1 MLRNIVTCGPGTI
14 VCRHRRF
21 LWHKVCDCFQ
31 VESGAL
37 VAAGAVVQ
45 PNTTVAAG
53 QVWGGNPARFIRDL
67 KPRERDFM
75 HKSAEAYCALGIDH
89 FKATKD
95 SPAAIS
101 SS

>member
-1 MLRNIVTCGPGTI
+1 MNMTI
-14 VCRHRRF
+14 VV
-21 LWHKVCDCFQ
+21 LITLLAQTNSSTIAVGFQ

-67 KPRERDFM
+67 KPHEKSFM
-75 HKSAEAYCALGIDH
+75 RKSAEAYCALGADH

-95 SPAAIS
+95 GPAGFAGL
-101 SS
+101 

>member
-1 MLRNIVTCGPGTI
+1 MG
-14 VCRHRRF
+14 
-21 LWHKVCDCFQ
+21 FQ

-67 KPRERDFM
+67 KPNEKSFM
-75 HKSAEAYCALGIDH
+75 HKSAEAYCALGVDH

-95 SPAAIS
+95 GPAGVAGFS
-101 SS
+101 QD

>member
-1 MLRNIVTCGPGTI
+1 MNVIMLLVFISLAQTI
-14 VCRHRRF
+14 HYRFFNHRYG
-21 LWHKVCDCFQ
+21 LFQ

-67 KPRERDFM
+67 KPHEKSFM
-75 HKSAEAYCALGIDH
+75 QKSAEAYCALGADH

-95 SPAAIS
+95 GPAGFAGL
-101 SS
+101 

>member
-1 MLRNIVTCGPGTI
+1 MSMVALLSIILLARTTTTYSSNTAMG
-14 VCRHRRF
+14 
-21 LWHKVCDCFQ
+21 FQ

-67 KPRERDFM
+67 KPNEKSFM
-75 HKSAEAYCALGIDH
+75 QKSAEAYCALGVDH

-95 SPAAIS
+95 GPAGVAGL
-101 SS
+101 

>member
-1 MLRNIVTCGPGTI
+1 M
-14 VCRHRRF
+14 
-21 LWHKVCDCFQ
+21 CFQ

-67 KPRERDFM
+67 KPNEKSFM
-75 HKSAEAYCALGIDH
+75 QKSAEAYCALGADH

-95 SPAAIS
+95 GPAGLATLCQD
-101 SS
+101 